1 MLIKEYRICMP
12 LTVEEYRIGQLY
24 MISKH
29 SNQQSGAGEGI
40 KVVSNT
46 AHTDPKHGE
55 GRYTEKCIH
64 LNSKLPPWVRAFV
77 PNCFYITEKAWN
89 FYPFT
94 VTEYTCSF
102 LQKFSIRIETHFQNN
117 NGSNNRVFN
126 EVPTPAENVCPL
138 DIVCDE
144 FPERHYKA
152 AEDLRTFHSVKTK
165 RGPLTDNW
173 KLKHN
178 PVMCSYKLV
187 AVKFEVYGLQ
197 TRVEEMVHKNIRDIL
212 LVGHRQA
219 FAWIDEWFDM
229 SLDDVRIYEKNIQEQ
244 TNKKVSIA
252 GTEVNHQPKDLS
264 PSKPGMLRS
273 VSVREELLMAQSGDR
288 ASDPDLPRKA
298 NCLKQR
304 FLSGQEQRPEFQ
316 SGMDSTSE
324 RIAVE
329 GAPCPPSRMAKTG
342 NTYPGVPTLCP
353 SSLE

>member
-1 MLIKEYRICMP
+1 
-12 LTVEEYRIGQLY
+12 IGL
-24 MISKH
+24 KLLCLL
-29 SNQQSGAGEGI
+29 
-40 KVVSNT
+40 
-46 AHTDPKHGE
+46 DPQ
-55 GRYTEKCIH
+55 
-64 LNSKLPPWVRAFV
+64 
-77 PNCFYITEKAWN
+77 
-89 FYPFT
+89 
-94 VTEYTCSF
+94 CSF

-264 PSKPGMLRS
+264 PSKPGNAAFC
-273 VSVREELLMAQSGDR
+273 VSEGGIADGPEWGTEPRI
-288 ASDPDLPRKA
+288 PTFPRKA

-304 FLSGQEQRPEFQ
+304 FLSGQEQRPGISIGHGQHFRADCSRGRSVPAFQ
-316 SGMDSTSE
+316 DGKDWKHLP
-324 RIAVE
+324 R
-329 GAPCPPSRMAKTG
+329 
-342 NTYPGVPTLCP
+342 
-353 SSLE
+353 SSNSLSLLT